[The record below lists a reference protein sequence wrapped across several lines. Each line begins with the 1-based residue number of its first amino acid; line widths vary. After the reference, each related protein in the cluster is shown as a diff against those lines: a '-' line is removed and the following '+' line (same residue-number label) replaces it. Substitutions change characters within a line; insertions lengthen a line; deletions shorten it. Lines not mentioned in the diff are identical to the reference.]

1 MAFEKYRA
9 KYAAWKK
16 KREIERV
23 ESAREESELKQ
34 EIEATKQ
41 EERDTIA
48 EERKAAKEEQ
58 AKIDAE
64 KKAAER
70 EARLQKAR
78 EDVRKKAT
86 RGQRFK
92 EGAKKVGAFLLH
104 ELDVGTEKAVAYG
117 KKKYKESQRRP
128 KHRRHTSQFGLAR
141 KSPRGTPHGYGWN
154 KRHHT
159 SHSRQSHKRQRRSR
173 EIYFMD

>member
-86 RGQRFK
+86 RGQRFM
-92 EGAKKVGAFLLH
+92 EGAKKVGSFLLH

-128 KHRRHTSQFGLAR
+128 KHRRAR
-141 KSPRGTPHGYGWN
+141 FRTTPVSFS
-154 KRHHT
+154 RRTRHT
-159 SHSRQSHKRQRRSR
+159 SHSRQSRKRQRRSR